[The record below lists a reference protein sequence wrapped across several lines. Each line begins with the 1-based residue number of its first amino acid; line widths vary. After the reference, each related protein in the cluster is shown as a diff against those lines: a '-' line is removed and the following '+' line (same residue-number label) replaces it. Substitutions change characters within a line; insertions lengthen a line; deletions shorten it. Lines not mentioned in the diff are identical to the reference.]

1 MYEAKPDEQKTL
13 DSVVGSHPNFEEVA
27 NWEAG
32 PNPPDF
38 IGTRQN
44 GERIG
49 LELTEWAESKQSR
62 FTKRVDDEYR
72 WLETLETEKQAAPKS
87 FDRVIVAFKK
97 SEKFNRLHA
106 PKFIKEFYALIK
118 DADSRLDRPAL
129 PSEGLDFS
137 AYPTLKRYLI
147 GVFPY
152 RTPDKYRAALGHRWV
167 STGGRFIPTDP
178 QRATSTL
185 LVTIQRKLSKKEYAD
200 LVDRMGLR
208 ELILLVH
215 FGMKGMS
222 RIGPT
227 VATAPV
233 TSLLDE
239 VRSQLK
245 DGAVPFSKIYLY
257 IGFNEGPLHL
267 IYP

>member
-1 MYEAKPDEQKTL
+1 MSNAPRKGKHAVKPDEQKTL
-13 DSVVGSHPNFEEVA
+13 DSVRASHPNFEEAA

-44 GERIG
+44 GDRIG

-87 FDRVIVAFKK
+87 FDRVIVTFKK

-118 DADSRLDRPAL
+118 DADSRLDRSVL

-137 AYPTLKRYLI
+137 AYPTLKRHLI

-152 RTPDKYRAALGHRWV
+152 RAPDKYRAEIHPTLGV
-167 STGGRFIPTDP
+167 SRESAGIQDQPTGQMLRSSEPTILSP
-178 QRATSTL
+178 
-185 LVTIQRKLSKKEYAD
+185 IQLPA
-200 LVDRMGLR
+200 
-208 ELILLVH
+208 
-215 FGMKGMS
+215 
-222 RIGPT
+222 
-227 VATAPV
+227 
-233 TSLLDE
+233 
-239 VRSQLK
+239 
-245 DGAVPFSKIYLY
+245 
-257 IGFNEGPLHL
+257 
-267 IYP
+267 